1 MTKTSAI
8 ALLILALA
16 LVVPAWSGNSSGT
29 INLSSAYLWFG
40 GQSVGSVSQPKTLT
54 VTNNTKYQF
63 AFISVSA
70 ETGFSV
76 ASTNCAVLQPG
87 QSCTVELVF
96 VPMHAGNYVSR
107 LNLATPYSPA
117 AFTAVLYGTGSN

>member
-1 MTKTSAI
+1 M
-8 ALLILALA
+8 A
-16 LVVPAWSGNSSGT
+16 LVLPAWSGNSSGT

-40 GQSVGSVSQPKTLT
+40 GQSASSASQPKTLT

-63 AFISVSA
+63 AFTSVRA

-76 ASTNCAVLQPG
+76 ASTDCGVLQPG
-87 QSCTVELVF
+87 QSCAVQLVF

-107 LNLATPYSPA
+107 LNLGTPYSSA
-117 AFTAVLYGTGSN
+117 ALTAVLYGDGQ

>member
-1 MTKTSAI
+1 MTKTSTI

-16 LVVPAWSGNSSGT
+16 LVVPAWSGNSTGT
-29 INLSSAYLWFG
+29 ITLTSGYLGFG
-40 GQSVGSVSQPKTLT
+40 TQSMGSVSAIQTLT

-63 AFISVSA
+63 ALTSVSA

-76 ASTNCAVLQPG
+76 ASTDCGVLQPG
-87 QSCTVELVF
+87 QSCTVQVVF

-107 LNLATPYSPA
+107 LNLGTPYSPA
-117 AFTAVLYGTGSN
+117 ALTAVLYGSGI